1 MRIIAVSDGE
11 SLDSYV
17 AEDFGHAPFFL
28 LVDSDTKDYH
38 VIVNEYADSMQ
49 GAGIAVANAIVSL
62 GVDAVITGGIGS
74 HGYQILE
81 KAGIMVAMDEEGIIE
96 DCIDDF
102 MRRYQRRMQF
112 ENGPR

>member
-1 MRIIAVSDGE
+1 MKIIVISEGE

-17 AEDFGHAPFFL
+17 AEDFGHAPFL

-38 VIVNEYADSMQ
+38 VIVNEHADSMQ

-62 GVDAVITGGIGS
+62 GVDAVITGGIGT
-74 HGYQILE
+74 HGYEILD
-81 KAGIMVAMDEEGIIE
+81 KAGIMVSMDEEGIIE

-102 MRRYQRRMQF
+102 MRRYRRRMQF

>member
-1 MRIIAVSDGE
+1 MKIIVISEGE

-17 AEDFGHAPFFL
+17 ADDFGHAPFFL

-62 GVDAVITGGIGS
+62 GVDAVITGGIGH
-74 HGYQILE
+74 HGYDILD
-81 KAGIMVAMDEEGIIE
+81 KAGIMVSMDEEGVIE

-102 MRRYQRRMQF
+102 MRRYEHRMKY

>member
-1 MRIIAVSDGE
+1 MISIA
-11 SLDSYV
+11 
-17 AEDFGHAPFFL
+17 
-28 LVDSDTKDYH
+28 
-38 VIVNEYADSMQ
+38 
-49 GAGIAVANAIVSL
+49 
-62 GVDAVITGGIGS
+62 ITGGIGS